1 MVAEPVRIMALG
13 DSITAGAEYYRYELQ
28 DLLDSARCNY
38 DLVGTQADVDP
49 VVDGRTFD
57 ADHEGYGGRR
67 ADEIAAAANDAAAT
81 LDPQFVLLH
90 IGTNDLYAGESPRST
105 AEDVRD
111 ILFALRANRAD
122 VQILLAQIIP
132 GAGIE
137 DTVAEYDALL
147 EPVADEFD
155 NPVSPVT
162 LVDMATDYS
171 VTEDNGEDGVH
182 PAESGAQK
190 LARRWFDVLRPAIAD
205 HCDPNL

>member
-1 MVAEPVRIMALG
+1 MALG

-28 DLLDSARCNY
+28 DRLDSARCNY
-38 DLVGTQADVDP
+38 DLVGTQVDADP

-67 ADEIAAAANDAAAT
+67 ADEMTAAADAAAAAH
-81 LDPQFVLLH
+81 DPQFVLLH
-90 IGTNDLYAGESPRST
+90 IGTNDLYADETPRST

-132 GAGIE
+132 GVGIE
-137 DTVAEYDALL
+137 DAVAEYNALL
-147 EPVADEFD
+147 EAVADEFD

-171 VTEDNGEDGVH
+171 VIDDNGEDGVH
-182 PAESGAQK
+182 PAESGARK
-190 LARRWFDVLRPAIAD
+190 LAQRWFDVLRPAIAG